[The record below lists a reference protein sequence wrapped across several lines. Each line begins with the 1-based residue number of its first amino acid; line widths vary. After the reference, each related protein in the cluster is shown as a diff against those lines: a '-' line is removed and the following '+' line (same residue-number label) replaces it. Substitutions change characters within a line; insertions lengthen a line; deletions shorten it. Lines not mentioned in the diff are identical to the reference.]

1 LIILGVLVVLLL
13 GGGALGA
20 VAYFYLKPRLEA
32 MKQNEVNQ
40 NQNQQV
46 AQNTNASTNVNTPPA
61 ETPAPVEEYVPPLG
75 TTSFINSNERLD
87 GKLAEHFFDFSFYY
101 PESWQKD
108 PKAGV
113 PGANSFVKV
122 ERRLPPDFTQENFSV
137 GWYTSSGSYD
147 GDLPNFPRRVEE
159 VSNALSK
166 NIPEYRKVSEGPT
179 QVNSMKAYEF
189 RWVGFSKNTD
199 KGDLQL
205 WGRVIFL
212 PTGKEGD
219 TTGATL
225 TMLSTSLAMELSS
238 VEDLGLKG
246 EAPVILDSFR
256 FGKKK

>member
-1 LIILGVLVVLLL
+1 
-13 GGGALGA
+13 
-20 VAYFYLKPRLEA
+20 
-32 MKQNEVNQ
+32 MQQNEVNQ

-46 AQNTNASTNVNTPPA
+46 AENTNSSTNANTPPA
-61 ETPAPVEEYVPPLG
+61 ETPTPQEEYVPPLG

-87 GKLAEHFFDFSFYY
+87 GKLSEHYFDFSFYY

-113 PGANSFVKV
+113 AGANSFVKV

-147 GDLPNFPRRVEE
+147 ADLPNFPRRVEE

-179 QVNSMKAYEF
+179 QVNSLKAYEF
-189 RWVGFSKNTD
+189 RWVGFSKNTEQ
-199 KGDLQL
+199 GDLQL

-212 PTGKEGD
+212 PTGKDGD

-225 TMLSTSLAMELSS
+225 TMLSTSLATELSS
-238 VEDLGLKG
+238 VEDLGVKG
-246 EAPVILDSFR
+246 EAPVVLDSFR